1 MSMAR
6 DLLMPSQRLMLSML
20 LMLMPHMLMDT
31 HTLMDTDQSSVVL
44 LLTQLVPLSP
54 RDPHRVLARDQLM
67 LSLSLLMPHMPHLS
81 SHRLYLWIWTFRI
94 RNLPGTP
101 RSCRQPPVCLQTALS
116 RIIPIIYLLNLKS
129 KTKSN

>member
-1 MSMAR
+1 MAR

-44 LLTQLVPLSP
+44 LLTQLVPPSP

-81 SHRLYLWIWTFRI
+81 QSPALPMDMDLPDTESPRDTQELPSATSLSPDCTKQNYTN
-94 RNLPGTP
+94 NLFA
-101 RSCRQPPVCLQTALS
+101 QFE
-116 RIIPIIYLLNLKS
+116 IKN
-129 KTKSN
+129 